1 MIQKQYDQLLEICK
15 QTKAE
20 LADLSKDI
28 DEADYTRILEIE
40 KAQVLID
47 SIEQDIYAKNQD
59 VYDTE
64 IRNRYEQ
71 LYIVY
76 ETTKKEVEI
85 LENLLQNNGLDK
97 GYPVRMNQDYDLSLG
112 GGKTDEI
119 FTSNPLPEPKR
130 ERLNL
135 RLSTSSLNLERPL
148 DSENNIDESR
158 LGHLENMAS
167 MHGKQTSQTTQELDA
182 EAEMEKSPIPVAPA
196 IQQDPVPEAIP
207 PEILPAVPVLAPTA
221 PEMCSPLLKTEIKKQ
236 SQVNESNQSDKQATK
251 LSEKKGHSPLTI
263 FLNVIFYFILVFS
276 IVFVILFGN
285 RNPEATPR
293 HLNGYSV
300 MRVATGSMEPN
311 IPINSLIVTKET
323 NPNDLQVGDVV
334 TYGRANNTTL
344 THRIYEIVE
353 NQTPQ
358 ERGFVLKG
366 DAYNEPDADVAPGQ
380 YIIGRVI
387 FISYPFG
394 RALAFFQDGF
404 WFFLTFVVLILVILF
419 VLQRKLKNLDKQSRK
434 NLDTKTTEN
443 T

>member
-47 SIEQDIYAKNQD
+47 SIEQDIYAKKQD

-71 LYIVY
+71 LYTVY

-85 LENLLQNNGLDK
+85 LENLLQNNDLDK
-97 GYPVRMNQDYDLSLG
+97 DYRVRMDQDYDLSLG
-112 GGKTDEI
+112 REKTDEI
-119 FTSNPLPEPKR
+119 STSNPLPEPKR

-135 RLSTSSLNLERPL
+135 RSSTSSLNLESPL
-148 DSENNIDESR
+148 DSEENMDESR
-158 LGHLENMAS
+158 LGNLENMAS
-167 MHGKQTSQTTQELDA
+167 MLGKQTSQTTHELDA
-182 EAEMEKSPIPVAPA
+182 ETEMQKIPIPVAPA
-196 IQQDPVPEAIP
+196 IPQE
-207 PEILPAVPVLAPTA
+207 PVLAPTA
-221 PEMCSPLLKTEIKKQ
+221 PEMSPPLLKTEIKMQ
-236 SQVNESNQSDKQATK
+236 SQVNESTQSDKQATK

-276 IVFVILFGN
+276 IVLVILFGN
-285 RNPEATPR
+285 RNPEAIPR
-293 HLNGYSV
+293 NLNGYSV

-334 TYGRANNTTL
+334 TYGRENNTAL

-358 ERGFVLKG
+358 VRGFVLKG
-366 DAYNEPDADVAPGQ
+366 DAHHEPDADVTPGQ
-380 YIIGRVI
+380 SIIGRVI
-387 FISYPFG
+387 FISYPLG
-394 RALAFFQDGF
+394 RALAFFQDQF
-404 WFFLTFVVLILVILF
+404 WLFLTFVVVILVILF
-419 VLQRKLKNLDKQSRK
+419 VLQRKLKNLDKQPRK
-434 NLDTKTTEN
+434 NLHTKTNEN
-443 T
+443 M